1 MFDCKAIIV
10 NNYNSQL
17 VDMKRAVLALTAIL
31 VIVFLAQMWT
41 VEANPYP
48 FMWGP
53 HVGII
58 SPQQFIVNNHKYQTI
73 YQTSSIPIQIQINTP
88 IDYPKIVKVYYILDY
103 NHSLNENPQK
113 VLTISSPQ
121 TSTYRGEGSTQ
132 YWATGTLK
140 NLSNGTHALDV
151 YALDADGGTAK
162 SGTDNFKVNA
172 TSITSEQPFI
182 SSNTTIVLVIS
193 TIAIVIGAGLAVF
206 AYKRRKKVRESHY

>member
-10 NNYNSQL
+10 NNNNRYL
-17 VDMKRAVLALTAIL
+17 VDMRRVILALTAVL
-31 VIVFLAQMWT
+31 VIVTLAQMWT

-58 SPQQFIVNNHKYQTI
+58 SPQQFNKNNYQTI

-113 VLTISSPQ
+113 VLTISNPQ
-121 TSTYRGEGSTQ
+121 SSTYSGVGSTL

-140 NLSNGTHALDV
+140 NLSNGTHTIDVWALN
-151 YALDADGGTAK
+151 AEGETPK
-162 SGTDNFKVNA
+162 SGTITFLVNA
-172 TSITSEQPFI
+172 TSIAKSEQPLI
-182 SSNTTIVLVIS
+182 SNLTIALVIS
-193 TIAIVIGAGLAVF
+193 TFAIVIGASLAVL
-206 AYKRRKKVRESHY
+206 AYKRRKKVRDSHD